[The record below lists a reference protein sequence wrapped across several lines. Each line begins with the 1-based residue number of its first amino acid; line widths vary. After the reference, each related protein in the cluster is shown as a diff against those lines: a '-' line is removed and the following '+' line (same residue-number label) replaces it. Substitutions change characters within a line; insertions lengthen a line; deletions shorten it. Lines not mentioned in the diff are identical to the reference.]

1 MFPKN
6 IQEYIVEGIIKHI
19 KYRDDEV
26 KKLYEI
32 LEDFGITK
40 CDNCSQYTKD
50 GRLCDMCDLH
60 FCETCYDLK
69 IKHVNTWNLSGSNMC
84 DKCITVYCHF
94 CIGKVGPAGRKCA
107 TCNSLLCETCTNRW
121 RECCK
126 SPLL

>member
-19 KYRDDEV
+19 KYRDAEV

-40 CDNCSQYTKD
+40 CDNCVEYTKD

-84 DKCITVYCHF
+84 DKCITVFCHF
-94 CIGKVGPAGRKCA
+94 CMDDVKPNTGRR
-107 TCNSLLCETCTNRW
+107 CNICISVLCETCKIRW
-121 RECCK
+121 PKCCEK
-126 SPLL
+126 

>member
-19 KYRDDEV
+19 KYRNDEV

-69 IKHVNTWNLSGSNMC
+69 IKHVNTWNLSGSNWC
-84 DKCITVYCHF
+84 EKCITIYCHF
-94 CIGKVGPAGRKCA
+94 CMDDVKP
-107 TCNSLLCETCTNRW
+107 NSILCETCKIRW
-121 RECCK
+121 PDSCSK
-126 SPLL
+126 